1 MHGMFGLKSYVDAG
15 AQRGCSPRT
24 VADDSNSHAPSF
36 SSRSAIP
43 IADREGNRHLA
54 ARHTAPW
61 SPHGA
66 VVAADNRI
74 AFKRF
79 MTADSRR
86 PFSLGI
92 LPIPLPSDPGVPGPG
107 P

>member
-43 IADREGNRHLA
+43 IADRGASDTSA
-54 ARHTAPW
+54 ARHTAPLV
-61 SPHGA
+61 PTGA

-79 MTADSRR
+79 MTC
-86 PFSLGI
+86 
-92 LPIPLPSDPGVPGPG
+92 
-107 P
+107 